1 MKIENKK
8 LEFLTKNQNLSS
20 AAQHPYCNEVCKF
33 LGDLSKKLDVKK
45 MNQEFPDIKALSF
58 WCRKANIENLKKK
71 YISNETRLGLGIIFH
86 ITPSN
91 IPTNFMYSLIFGLL
105 TGNSNIVKV
114 PSKKFK
120 QIDFI
125 CSKINE
131 LLKKKYKS
139 LSKRISIIRYKDND
153 ELTKSISLQCNA
165 RLIWGG
171 DKTIN
176 AIRKIDLNPRALEL
190 TFSDRYSIS
199 VIDTKSLNKKNKC
212 ARLVERFYND
222 TFVVDQNACSS
233 PQLILWHGKE
243 NKKIQEKFWN
253 LLADLVSKKY
263 LPPET
268 SIIEKYNQ
276 LCENIISL
284 KNINSYKIYKKLV
297 YVVSLNNLDKDIYKL
312 RGKWGYFYEFNIDN
326 LEELKK
332 TVNTKFQTLSYYGL
346 SKSYLEN
353 FFRNTNLEG
362 IDRVVPIG
370 QALDINLFWDGYDI
384 NKILTRIIDIR

>member
-153 ELTKSISLQCNA
+153 ELTESISLQCNA

-253 LLADLVSKKY
+253 FLADLVSKKY

>member
-153 ELTKSISLQCNA
+153 ELTESISLQCNA

-284 KNINSYKIYKKLV
+284 KNINSYKIYNKLV

>member
-153 ELTKSISLQCNA
+153 ELTESISLQCNA

>member
-153 ELTKSISLQCNA
+153 ELTESISLQCNA

-199 VIDTKSLNKKNKC
+199 VIDTKSLNKKNEC

-253 LLADLVSKKY
+253 LLADLV
-263 LPPET
+263 
-268 SIIEKYNQ
+268 
-276 LCENIISL
+276 
-284 KNINSYKIYKKLV
+284 
-297 YVVSLNNLDKDIYKL
+297 
-312 RGKWGYFYEFNIDN
+312 
-326 LEELKK
+326 
-332 TVNTKFQTLSYYGL
+332 
-346 SKSYLEN
+346 
-353 FFRNTNLEG
+353 
-362 IDRVVPIG
+362 
-370 QALDINLFWDGYDI
+370 
-384 NKILTRIIDIR
+384 

>member
-1 MKIENKK
+1 MRIENKK
-8 LEFLTKNQNLSS
+8 LEFLVKNKNLTSS
-20 AAQHPYCNEVCKF
+20 AQHPYSNEVCRF
-33 LGDLSKKLDVKK
+33 LDDLSKKIDVKK

-71 YISNETRLGLGIIFH
+71 NISNETRLGLGTIFH

-125 CSKINE
+125 CKKINE
-131 LLKKKYKS
+131 LLEKKHKS
-139 LSKRISIIRYKDND
+139 LRKRISIIRYKDND

-165 RLIWGG
+165 RLVWGG

-199 VIDTKSLNKKNKC
+199 VIDTKSLNKKNEC
-212 ARLVERFYND
+212 ARLAQRFYND

-243 NKKIQEKFWN
+243 NKKIQERFWN
-253 LLADLVSKKY
+253 FLAELVSKKY
-263 LPPET
+263 SPPDT
-268 SIIEKYNQ
+268 SIIEKHNQ

-284 KNINSYKIYKKLV
+284 KNINSYKIYKNMV
-297 YVVSLNNLDKDIYKL
+297 YAVSLNSLEKDTYKL
-312 RGKWGYFYEFNIDN
+312 RGKWGYFYEFNIKN
-326 LEELKK
+326 LEILKK
-332 TVNTKFQTLSYYGL
+332 TVNTKFQTLSYYGV
-346 SKSYLEN
+346 SKSYMEN
-353 FFRNTNLEG
+353 FFRNANLEG

-370 QALDINLFWDGYDI
+370 QALDINLFWDGYDL
-384 NKILTRIIDIR
+384 NKILTRVIDIR

>member
-199 VIDTKSLNKKNKC
+199 VIDTKSLNKKNEC

-253 LLADLVSKKY
+253 FLADLVSKKY

>member
-153 ELTKSISLQCNA
+153 ELTESISLQCNA

-199 VIDTKSLNKKNKC
+199 VIDTKSLNKKNEC

>member
-1 MKIENKK
+1 MRIENKK
-8 LEFLTKNQNLSS
+8 LEFLIKNQNLASS
-20 AAQHPYCNEVCKF
+20 AQHPYNNEVCNF
-33 LGDLSKKLDVKK
+33 LGDLSKKLDDKK
-45 MNQEFPDIKALSF
+45 MNQEFPDVKALSF
-58 WCRKANIENLKKK
+58 WCRKANIENLKRKN
-71 YISNETRLGLGIIFH
+71 ISSEIRLGLGIIFH

-125 CSKINE
+125 CKKISE

-139 LSKRISIIRYKDND
+139 LSKRICIIRYKDND

-190 TFSDRYSIS
+190 TFSDRYSLS
-199 VIDTKSLNKKNKC
+199 VIDTKSLNNKNEYSK
-212 ARLVERFYND
+212 LVERFYND

-243 NKKIQEKFWN
+243 NKKIQEKFWT
-253 LLADLVSKKY
+253 LLAELVFKKY
-263 LPPET
+263 SPPET
-268 SIIEKYNQ
+268 SVIEKYNL

-284 KNINSYKIYKKLV
+284 KNINSYNNYKNLV
-297 YVVSLNNLDKDIYKL
+297 YAISLNSLDKNTFKL
-312 RGKWGYFYEFNIDN
+312 KGKWGYFYEFNIKN
-326 LEELKK
+326 LEPLKK
-332 TVNTKFQTLSYYGL
+332 IVNTKFQTLSYYGL
-346 SKSYLEN
+346 GKNYIEN
-353 FFRNTNLEG
+353 FFKNTNLEG

-370 QALDINLFWDGYDI
+370 QALDINLFWDGYDL
-384 NKILTRIIDIR
+384 NKILTRIIDIK

>member
-1 MKIENKK
+1 MRIENKK
-8 LEFLTKNQNLSS
+8 LEFLVKNKNLSS
-20 AAQHPYCNEVCKF
+20 SAQHPYSNEVCRF
-33 LGDLSKKLDVKK
+33 LDDLSKKIDVKK

-71 YISNETRLGLGIIFH
+71 NISNETRLGLGIIFH

-125 CSKINE
+125 CKKINE
-131 LLKKKYKS
+131 LLEKKHKS
-139 LSKRISIIRYKDND
+139 LRKRISIIRYKDND

-165 RLIWGG
+165 RLVWGG

-199 VIDTKSLNKKNKC
+199 VIDTKNLNKKNEC
-212 ARLVERFYND
+212 ARLAQRFYND

-243 NKKIQEKFWN
+243 NKKIQERFWN
-253 LLADLVSKKY
+253 FLAELVSKKY
-263 LPPET
+263 SPPDT
-268 SIIEKYNQ
+268 SIIEKHNQ

-284 KNINSYKIYKKLV
+284 KNINSYKIYKNIV
-297 YVVSLNNLDKDIYKL
+297 YVVSLNGLEKDTYKL
-312 RGKWGYFYEFNIDN
+312 RGKWGYFYEFNIKN
-326 LEELKK
+326 LEILKK
-332 TVNTKFQTLSYYGL
+332 TVNTKFQTLSYYGV
-346 SKSYLEN
+346 SKSYMEN
-353 FFRNTNLEG
+353 FFRNANLEG

-370 QALDINLFWDGYDI
+370 QALDINLFWDGYDL
-384 NKILTRIIDIR
+384 NKILTRVIDIR

>member
-20 AAQHPYCNEVCKF
+20 TAHHPYCNEVCKF

-153 ELTKSISLQCNA
+153 ELTESISLQCNA

-199 VIDTKSLNKKNKC
+199 VIDTKSLTKKKEC